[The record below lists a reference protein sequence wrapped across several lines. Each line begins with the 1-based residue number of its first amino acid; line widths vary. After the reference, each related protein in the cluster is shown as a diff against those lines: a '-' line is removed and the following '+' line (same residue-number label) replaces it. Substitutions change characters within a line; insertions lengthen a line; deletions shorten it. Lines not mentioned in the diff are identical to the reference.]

1 MTLRLNGSTS
11 GYVEIDAPATAG
23 SNTLTLPNGNGSS
36 GQYLQTNGSGAL
48 SWAGVTT
55 GKILQVVQSVKT
67 SEQSNSSASYVQI
80 TDLNCS
86 ITPSSTNSKILI
98 MVLVSSNI
106 YSGYNS
112 SFFRLTKGG
121 TAISGALGNDS
132 GDSNAEVS
140 FADTATTTTNAKAMN
155 TVGTTYLDSP
165 SSTSALTYGVQWAV
179 PNTNSTYT
187 NYINGPYARDGNS
200 YRARAISTI
209 TLMEVAV

>member
-1 MTLRLNGSTS
+1 MAIAINGTGTITGISVGGLNDSIITS
-11 GYVEIDAPATAG
+11 SELVNGAVTAAKIDSLPAG
-23 SNTLTLPNGNGSS
+23 S
-36 GQYLQTNGSGAL
+36 
-48 SWAGVTT
+48 
-55 GKILQVVQSVKT
+55 ILQVVQSVKT

-86 ITPSSTNSKILI
+86 ITPSSTNNKILI

-140 FADTATTTTNAKAMN
+140 FADTATQYTNNKAMN

-187 NYINGPYARDGNS
+187 NYINGPYIRDGNS

>member
-1 MTLRLNGSTS
+1 MAITINGTGSIT
-11 GYVEIDAPATAG
+11 GLTAG
-23 SNTLTLPNGNGSS
+23 GLPDGIITAGDLASSLDLTGKTVTMPS
-36 GQYLQTNGSGAL
+36 GTG
-48 SWAGVTT
+48 

-86 ITPSSTNSKILI
+86 ITPSSTDSKILI

-106 YSGYNS
+106 YSAYNS

-121 TAISGALGNDS
+121 TAISGALGDDS
-132 GDSNAEVS
+132 GDGNQEVS
-140 FADTATTTTNAKAMN
+140 FADTANNYTNNKAMN

-179 PNTNSTYT
+179 SNTSSIRA
-187 NYINGPYARDGNS
+187 NYINGPYIRDGAIS
-200 YRARAISTI
+200 RARAISTI

>member
-1 MTLRLNGSTS
+1 MAIAINGTGTITGISVGGLNDSIITS
-11 GYVEIDAPATAG
+11 SELVNGAVTAAKIDSLPAG
-23 SNTLTLPNGNGSS
+23 S
-36 GQYLQTNGSGAL
+36 
-48 SWAGVTT
+48 
-55 GKILQVVQSVKT
+55 ILQVVQSVKT

-140 FADTATTTTNAKAMN
+140 FADTATTTTNNKAMN

-187 NYINGPYARDGNS
+187 NYINGPYIRDGNS

-209 TLMEVAV
+209 TLMEVAA

>member
-1 MTLRLNGSTS
+1 MAIAINGTGTITGISVGGLNDSIITS
-11 GYVEIDAPATAG
+11 SELVNGAVTAAKIDSLPAG
-23 SNTLTLPNGNGSS
+23 S
-36 GQYLQTNGSGAL
+36 
-48 SWAGVTT
+48 
-55 GKILQVVQSVKT
+55 ILQVVQSVKT

-140 FADTATTTTNAKAMN
+140 FADTATQYTNNKAMN

>member
-1 MTLRLNGSTS
+1 MAIAINGTGTITGISVGGLNDSIITS
-11 GYVEIDAPATAG
+11 SELVNGAVTAAKIDSLPAG
-23 SNTLTLPNGNGSS
+23 S
-36 GQYLQTNGSGAL
+36 
-48 SWAGVTT
+48 
-55 GKILQVVQSVKT
+55 ILQVVQSVKT

-86 ITPSSTNSKILI
+86 ITPSSTNNKILI

-140 FADTATTTTNAKAMN
+140 FADTATQYTNNKAMN

-187 NYINGPYARDGNS
+187 NYINGPYIRDGNS

-209 TLMEVAV
+209 TLMEVAA

>member
-1 MTLRLNGSTS
+1 MAIVFPSGTLS
-11 GYVEIDAPATAG
+11 GPT
-23 SNTLTLPNGNGSS
+23 
-36 GQYLQTNGSGAL
+36 
-48 SWAGVTT
+48 
-55 GKILQVVQSVKT
+55 KILQVVQSVKT

-121 TAISGALGNDS
+121 TAISGALGADS
-132 GDSNAEVS
+132 GDANEEVS
-140 FADTATTTTNAKAMN
+140 FADTSTQYTNNKAMN

-165 SSTSALTYGVQWAV
+165 SSTSALTYGVQWRV
-179 PNTNSTYT
+179 PNTNSSYT
-187 NYINGPYARDGNS
+187 NYINGPYARDGSS

>member
-1 MTLRLNGSTS
+1 MAIVFPSGTLS
-11 GYVEIDAPATAG
+11 GPT
-23 SNTLTLPNGNGSS
+23 
-36 GQYLQTNGSGAL
+36 
-48 SWAGVTT
+48 
-55 GKILQVVQSVKT
+55 KILQVVQSKKT

-98 MVLVSSNI
+98 MVQISSNV

-121 TAISGALGNDS
+121 TAISGALGADS
-132 GDSNAEVS
+132 GDANEEVS
-140 FADTATTTTNAKAMN
+140 FADTSTQYTNNKAMN

-165 SSTSALTYGVQWAV
+165 SSTSALTYGVQWRV
-179 PNTNSTYT
+179 PNTNSSYT
-187 NYINGPYARDGNS
+187 NYINGPYARHGSS

-209 TLMEVAV
+209 TLMVVAV